1 MLLECLDPTS
11 ILRWQDMKAGQYIR
25 ERRVLK
31 GWTQEDLATKTG
43 ITARTIQRIE
53 TGEVEPRAYSLR
65 SIAAALEIEYQE
77 LIDCDKIDLQS
88 VDTSKEKFW
97 LPLLHLSGL
106 FILFLPPLLIWY
118 WKKND
123 MKEVNRH
130 GIDVLNFQLNM
141 LMFLFPLGIL
151 AVLLITIPFI
161 VLIAIYSSVIIV
173 VNALR
178 VANNQPYKYPI
189 VFRIL
194 KP

>member
-1 MLLECLDPTS
+1 
-11 ILRWQDMKAGQYIR
+11 MKTGQYIR
-25 ERRVLK
+25 EKRVLR
-31 GWTQEDLATKTG
+31 GWTQEDLAAKTG

-53 TGEVEPRAYSLR
+53 TGEVEPRAYSLQ
-65 SIAAALEIEYQE
+65 SIASALEIDYQE
-77 LIDCDKIDLQS
+77 LVKCEKADSEAADSDKERI
-88 VDTSKEKFW
+88 W
-97 LPLLHLSGL
+97 LPVLHLSGL
-106 FILFLPPLLIWY
+106 FILFLPPLLIWF
-118 WKKND
+118 WKKNE

-141 LMFLFPLGIL
+141 LMFLVPLGIL

-161 VLIAIYSSVIIV
+161 VLIALYSSVIII